1 MISLDMKKRRLR
13 IHKQTLKMMNNP
25 ECIYIWVNPEQKVI
39 AICAC
44 ENNSKDAL
52 KVPTGRNC
60 EIFSTSLFEELMN
73 LNVGFQENSTYR
85 LTGVLSQGQKV
96 ARFNILENLGNLRQ
110 GGV

>member
-1 MISLDMKKRRLR
+1 
-13 IHKQTLKMMNNP
+13 MMNNP

-44 ENNSKDAL
+44 ESSNKDAL

-73 LNVGFQENSTYR
+73 LNVGLQEDHTYR
-85 LTGVLSQGQKV
+85 LNGVLSQGQKV
-96 ARFNILENLGNLRQ
+96 ARFSILENLGIVRQ
-110 GGV
+110 DGV